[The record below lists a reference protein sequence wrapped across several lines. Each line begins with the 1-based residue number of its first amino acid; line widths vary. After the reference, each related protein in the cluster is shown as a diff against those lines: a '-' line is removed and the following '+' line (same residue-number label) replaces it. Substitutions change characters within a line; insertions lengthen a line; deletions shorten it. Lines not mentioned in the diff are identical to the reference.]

1 MILDESRL
9 THHYVMEIFNNKG
22 SMSTVNFS
30 VPEDVKN
37 AFNTVFEGQNKSA
50 VIADLMR
57 EAVEREQR
65 RKQHCSAV
73 DRILANR
80 VNAPRFSEAEFN
92 AARDEGRE

>member
-37 AFNTVFEGQNKSA
+37 AFNTA
-50 VIADLMR
+50 L
-57 EAVEREQR
+57 
-65 RKQHCSAV
+65 
-73 DRILANR
+73 LAK
-80 VNAPRFSEAEFN
+80 FSDA
-92 AARDEGRE
+92 